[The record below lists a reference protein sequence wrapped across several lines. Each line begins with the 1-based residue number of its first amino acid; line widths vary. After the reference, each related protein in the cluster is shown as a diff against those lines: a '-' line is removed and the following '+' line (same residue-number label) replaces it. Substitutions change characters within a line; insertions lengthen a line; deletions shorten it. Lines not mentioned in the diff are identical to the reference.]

1 MSDHQVKPPVLI
13 KLLIC
18 GGGNGA
24 HVLTGLA
31 SSRHNVRVNVLSL
44 FADEAERWR
53 NTLGDNHFVVNFR
66 EKDGTNKIITSR
78 PNMITNDAA
87 KAVPGCNLIIF
98 TVPAFAHEGYFKA
111 IAPYLE
117 PNTVI
122 VGLPSQPGFQFQ
134 CCDLL
139 GIGGRTA
146 AIVSF
151 ESLPW
156 ACRIGTFGREV
167 QVLGPKDTLACAII
181 MRGCKPLFP
190 VLPTIQY
197 VIGKE
202 PKLTMA
208 ANYLSINL
216 LADAVVHPP
225 MMYGTWKDWNGEP
238 MTEKPLFY
246 QGLNEFSADL
256 LDRVSTELV
265 NTAQAIQQKYP
276 DMDMKDVIHLFD
288 WYKLNY
294 KESIKDM
301 SNLRMAMKTCSAYD
315 GLCHPM
321 KDTPDGKFVPDF
333 KYRYMTEDIPFGMVV
348 FRGIA
353 ELAGVPT
360 PAMDETLMWGQK
372 ILDKEF
378 LVDGKLIGK
387 DMNMTRAPQRFY
399 FTSLFDLVN
408 LR

>member
-1 MSDHQVKPPVLI
+1 MAHAEKPPVQI
-13 KLLIC
+13 NLLVC

-31 SSRHNVRVNVLSL
+31 SSRPGVKVNVLSL

-53 NTLGDNHFVVNFR
+53 NKLADQYFVVQFK
-66 EKDGTNKIITSR
+66 EKDGTSDIITSR
-78 PNMITNDAA
+78 PNMITNDPQ

-111 IAPYLE
+111 IAPYIE

-139 GIGGRTA
+139 GIAGKTC

-156 ACRIGTFGREV
+156 ACRIETFGRMV
-167 QVLGPKDTLACAII
+167 QVLGPKDTLACSII
-181 MRGCKPLFP
+181 NRGCRSLFP
-190 VLPTIQY
+190 ILPTIQY
-197 VIGKE
+197 VVGKE
-202 PKLTMA
+202 PKLTEA

-225 MMYGTWKDWNGEP
+225 MMYGTWKDWDGQP
-238 MTEKPLFY
+238 MAEKPLFY
-246 QGLNEFSADL
+246 QGLSEFCAEM
-256 LDRVSTELV
+256 LDKVSNELV
-265 NTAQAIQQKYP
+265 ATAKAIHQKYP
-276 DMDMKDVIHLFD
+276 DMDMSDVIHLFD

-294 KESIKDM
+294 KDSIADM
-301 SNLRMAMKTCSAYD
+301 SSLRMAMKTCSAYN

-321 KDTPDGKFVPDF
+321 KETPDGKFVPDF
-333 KYRYMTEDIPFGMVV
+333 HYRYMTEDIPFGMVV

-353 ELAGVPT
+353 ELAGVAT
-360 PAMDETLMWGQK
+360 PAMDETLYWGQK
-372 ILDKEF
+372 ILGKEF
-378 LVDGKLIGK
+378 LVDGKLEGK
-387 DMNMTRAPQRFY
+387 DMGMTRAPQRFH
-399 FTSLFDLVN
+399 FHSLFDLVN

>member
-1 MSDHQVKPPVLI
+1 MAHTEKPPVLV
-13 KLLIC
+13 KLLVC

-31 SSRHNVRVNVLSL
+31 SSRPNVKVNVLSL

-53 NTLGDNHFVVNFR
+53 NTLGHEHFVVHFK
-66 EKDGTNKIITSR
+66 EKDGTSKVITSR
-78 PNMITNDAA
+78 PNMITNDAS

-98 TVPAFAHEGYFKA
+98 TVPAFAHEGYFRA
-111 IAPYLE
+111 IAPYIE
-117 PNTVI
+117 PNTVV

-139 GIGGRTA
+139 GLGGKTT

-156 ACRIGTFGREV
+156 ACRIESFGRLV

-181 MRGCKPLFP
+181 KRGCKPLFP
-190 VLPTIQY
+190 ILKTIQY
-197 VIGKE
+197 VIGRE
-202 PKLTMA
+202 PKLTEA

-225 MMYGTWKDWNGEP
+225 MMYGTWRDWDGKP
-238 MTEKPLFY
+238 MAEKPLFY
-246 QGLNEFSADL
+246 QGLSEFCADM
-256 LDRVSTELV
+256 LDRVSTELFQ
-265 NTAQAIQQKYP
+265 TAQAIQGKYP
-276 DMDMKDVIHLFD
+276 DMDMSDVIHLFD

-294 KESIKDM
+294 KESIKDF
-301 SNLRMAMKTCSAYD
+301 SSLRMAMKTCTAYD

-321 KDTPDGKFVPDF
+321 KDAGDGKFVPDF
-333 KYRYMTEDIPFGMVV
+333 GYRYMTEDIPFGMVV

-360 PAMDETLMWGQK
+360 PAMDETLTWGQK
-372 ILDKEF
+372 ILGKEF
-378 LVDGKLIGK
+378 LKDGKLIGK
-387 DMNMTRAPQRFY
+387 DMGMTRAPQRFH
-399 FTSLFDLVN
+399 FHSLFDLVN